1 MKYNFDEIIDRT
13 GTSCVKWDLTEKFF
27 GGKDILPMWV
37 ADMDFKTPD
46 FITRAVKN
54 RANHE
59 IYGYTIRSDSY
70 YHSFI
75 RWVKKLHNW
84 KVEKDWV
91 LFSPGI
97 VPAVNI
103 AVMAFT
109 KPGDKVIVQ
118 PPVYFPFFSAVRDN
132 GRQLVYN
139 QLKLESGRY
148 NMDFD
153 DLRKKI
159 DNRTKMIIISNPHN
173 PGGSVWTRDELT
185 ELTEICL
192 EKKVLIISDEIHS
205 DLVLPHYK
213 HTVLADISEEFAK
226 HTVTMMAPSK
236 TFNLAGMATSSV
248 IISDPDLR
256 DTFNTM
262 LERVHIGMGNIFGA
276 VASEAAYTHGAA
288 WRKQLLDYVQK
299 NIDYVERFLQ
309 GNIPLVKIIKP
320 ESTYMIWLDFREL
333 KLSDD
338 ELKNFIIHEAKL
350 GFNDGPVFGP
360 GGEGFQ
366 RMNVA
371 CPKAL
376 VEEAMQRLAKAI
388 NEFLIS
394 KQFQNSND

>member
-1 MKYNFDEIIDRT
+1 MKYNFDEINDRT
-13 GTSCVKWDLTEKFF
+13 GTSCVKWDLAEKFF

-37 ADMDFKTPD
+37 ADMDFKTPG
-46 FITRAVKN
+46 FITSAVKD

-59 IYGYTIRSDSY
+59 IYGYTVRPDSY

-75 RWVKKLHNW
+75 KWVKELHNW
-84 KVEKDWV
+84 KVEKDWI

-97 VPAVNI
+97 VPAVNL
-103 AVMAFT
+103 AVMAYT
-109 KPGDKVIVQ
+109 KLGDKVIVQ
-118 PPVYFPFFSAVRDN
+118 PPVYFPFFSAVKDN

-139 QLKLESGRY
+139 QLKFNNGRY
-148 NMDFD
+148 DMDFD
-153 DLRKKI
+153 ELKNNI

-173 PGGSVWTRDELT
+173 PGGSVWTRKELT
-185 ELTEICL
+185 ELAEISL

-205 DLVLPHYK
+205 DLVLPRFK

-226 HTVTMMAPSK
+226 HTLTMMAPSK

-262 LERVHIGMGNIFGA
+262 LERVHIGMGNIFGS
-276 VASEAAYTHGAA
+276 VASEAAYTHGAE
-288 WRKQLLDYVQK
+288 WRNQLLDYVQQ
-299 NIDYVERFLQ
+299 NIDFVDQFIQENVPR
-309 GNIPLVKIIKP
+309 VKMMKP
-320 ESTYMIWLDFREL
+320 EATYMIWLDFREL
-333 KLSDD
+333 RLSDE
-338 ELKNFIIHEAKL
+338 ELKDFIIHKAKL

-371 CPKAL
+371 CP
-376 VEEAMQRLAKAI
+376 RSI
-388 NEFLIS
+388 
-394 KQFQNSND
+394 